1 MEDIIMAR
9 GSIGANC
16 STIIHR
22 RQKPV
27 PCSCPKCSHYRIVDG
42 VKYCM
47 MSGDIL
53 QRCKTSCLYYS
64 GPFIYRKKPKKKSK
78 SRSKSLHASDKKKL
92 HKKINKH

>member
-1 MEDIIMAR
+1 MAK

-22 RQKPV
+22 RQKSV
-27 PCSCPKCSHYRIVDG
+27 LCSCPKCSHYMVVDE

-53 QRCKTSCLYYS
+53 QRCKTTCLCYS

-78 SRSKSLHASDKKKL
+78 SRSMSVHASAKKKL

>member
-1 MEDIIMAR
+1 MAK

-22 RQKPV
+22 RQKSV

-64 GPFIYRKKPKKKSK
+64 GPFIYRKKTKKKSK
-78 SRSKSLHASDKKKL
+78 SRSKSMHASDKKKL
-92 HKKINKH
+92 HKKTNKH